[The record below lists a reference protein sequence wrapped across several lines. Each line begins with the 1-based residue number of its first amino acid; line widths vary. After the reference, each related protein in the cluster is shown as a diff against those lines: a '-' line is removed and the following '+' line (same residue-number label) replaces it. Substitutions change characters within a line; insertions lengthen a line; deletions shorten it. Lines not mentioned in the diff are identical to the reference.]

1 MTTDDLQIGNAA
13 PGQVLEQE
21 KKLNLVDSA
30 KPYDSGL
37 EILSRMK
44 DLRELKADE
53 TIYGVSDKS
62 NQGMISGF
70 FDKLF
75 VDNRKVTLK
84 EKSYF
89 FHMLAVMVDAGI
101 PIIQSVKTIAGRVRN
116 QRFQRVLNTIVYN
129 AEHGL
134 TISEAMSR
142 FDDIFDDSELGIM
155 RAGEATGKLDE
166 MLFKL
171 SGRLDKRSDL
181 NSKLW
186 SAAIYPIAVFAV
198 LILVAVGMLL
208 WVFPTLLTLL
218 DQGGQGAASLPT
230 PTRVL
235 LFLQTF
241 LVNYWWSLILGAVV
255 FYGIFIAYVGSEY
268 GLQRWHYFQL
278 RFPVVGG
285 LLRRVYTLR
294 FVDLLGILVDAG
306 VPVLQALTITANSI
320 QNRIYRLKIQ
330 EVVEGV
336 KAGGRISTN
345 LSDSE
350 FLFAPEV
357 VQMLNVGEAS
367 ASLGRISEKISD
379 QYDREIDASL
389 KRLTSVFEPFMILFV
404 GLFVALL
411 ALAIMAPIFNLGA
424 VLGG

>member
-1 MTTDDLQIGNAA
+1 
-13 PGQVLEQE
+13 
-21 KKLNLVDSA
+21 
-30 KPYDSGL
+30 
-37 EILSRMK
+37 
-44 DLRELKADE
+44 
-53 TIYGVSDKS
+53 
-62 NQGMISGF
+62 
-70 FDKLF
+70 
-75 VDNRKVTLK
+75 
-84 EKSYF
+84 
-89 FHMLAVMVDAGI
+89 MLAVMVDAGI